1 MNESSRPSTGPEA
14 SAQGV
19 LQVVGFRVADED
31 FAVDILEIVGI
42 ERLDAVRQ
50 LPKMPAFV
58 EGVMRIRDEIVPL
71 VKLRTR
77 FGFAEAAHDEKAR
90 VLVVEIGD
98 DTVGFIVDAVSAVR
112 RFGSRQV
119 EPAPPLALSDDSRFV
134 RGVLR
139 AGREMLVLLDP
150 FALLHEEEKRLLR
163 SAVDATERAGV
174 A

>member
-1 MNESSRPSTGPEA
+1 MSEPSRPNAGADDTD
-14 SAQGV
+14 QGI

-31 FAVDILEIVGI
+31 FAVDILEIV
-42 ERLDAVRQ
+42 
-50 LPKMPAFV
+50 
-58 EGVMRIRDEIVPL
+58 PL

-77 FGFAEAAHDEKAR
+77 FGFPEAAHDEKAR

-98 DTVGFIVDAVSAVR
+98 ETVGFIVDAVSAVR
-112 RFGSRQV
+112 RFSRGQM
-119 EPAPPLALSDDSRFV
+119 EAAPPLALTDESRFV

-150 FALLHEEEKRLLR
+150 FSLLREEEKRLLR
-163 SAVDATERAGV
+163 TAVDGTDREAV

>member
-98 DTVGFIVDAVSAVR
+98 DWSEGRLTAA
-112 RFGSRQV
+112 SR
-119 EPAPPLALSDDSRFV
+119 DGHR
-134 RGVLR
+134 LR
-139 AGREMLVLLDP
+139 AAANPRGMQGYAAGR
-150 FALLHEEEKRLLR
+150 
-163 SAVDATERAGV
+163 
-174 A
+174 